1 MSLEITAP
9 NQQDRSVRDAI
20 IKGVKCRCPNCGEG
34 KMFRKWLKVTPKCD
48 HCGEELYH
56 ERAQDF
62 PPYITITIV
71 GHIVVTLLLIVDGL
85 PDQQLRSL
93 GGRTPLEAAA
103 TPTLDRL
110 AREGVVGVADPIAP
124 GPGADRRG
132 RQIAALGVI
141 AGKAEGHG
149 YDGQLVA
156 IRRRLI

>member
-34 KMFRKWLKVTPKCD
+34 KMFNKWLKVSPKCT

-71 GHIVVTLLLIVDGL
+71 GHIVVTLLLIVEANIEL
-85 PDQQLRSL
+85 SMNTHLMIWIPLAFALSL
-93 GGRTPLEAAA
+93 LMMQPVKG
-103 TPTLDRL
+103 
-110 AREGVVGVADPIAP
+110 GVVGM
-124 GPGADRRG
+124 
-132 RQIAALGVI
+132 QWALRMFGF
-141 AGKAEGHG
+141 
-149 YDGQLVA
+149 DGNGDHE
-156 IRRRLI
+156 

>member
-71 GHIVVTLLLIVDGL
+71 GHIVVTLLLIVEANIEL
-85 PDQQLRSL
+85 SMNTHLMIWIPLAFALSL
-93 GGRTPLEAAA
+93 LMMQPVKG
-103 TPTLDRL
+103 
-110 AREGVVGVADPIAP
+110 GVVGM
-124 GPGADRRG
+124 
-132 RQIAALGVI
+132 QWALRMFGF
-141 AGKAEGHG
+141 
-149 YDGQLVA
+149 DGNGDHE
-156 IRRRLI
+156 

>member
-20 IKGVKCRCPNCGEG
+20 IKGVKCRCPNCGES

-71 GHIVVTLLLIVDGL
+71 GHIVVTLLLIVEANIEL
-85 PDQQLRSL
+85 SMNTHLMIWIPLAFALSL
-93 GGRTPLEAAA
+93 LMMQPVKG
-103 TPTLDRL
+103 
-110 AREGVVGVADPIAP
+110 GVVGM
-124 GPGADRRG
+124 
-132 RQIAALGVI
+132 QWALRMFGF
-141 AGKAEGHG
+141 
-149 YDGQLVA
+149 DGNGDHE
-156 IRRRLI
+156 

>member
-34 KMFRKWLKVTPKCD
+34 KMFNKWLKVSPKCT

-71 GHIVVTLLLIVDGL
+71 GHIVVTLLLIVEANIEL
-85 PDQQLRSL
+85 SMNTHLMIWIPLAFLLSL
-93 GGRTPLEAAA
+93 AMMQPVKG
-103 TPTLDRL
+103 
-110 AREGVVGVADPIAP
+110 GVVGM
-124 GPGADRRG
+124 
-132 RQIAALGVI
+132 QWALRMFGF
-141 AGKAEGHG
+141 
-149 YDGQLVA
+149 DGNGDHE
-156 IRRRLI
+156 